1 MFFCSPEE
9 EFRIQ
14 MDSGCWDIAQSI
26 YRDMWWILE
35 PKCGP
40 LFGLEK
46 TSFWRV
52 PGHND
57 ISYNFFSFFGSKKAG
72 LFDSSLG
79 RTFSLRC
86 FFRHGIGVP
95 IRRIRVHL
103 CSHSVQCRASRKPAA
118 RKQVAFSWKCYQT
131 RLLGN
136 CWWCERCSL
145 LQFHG
150 LTSWTF
156 RTFFLWH
163 PMPIFVYRHPTISK
177 LRWPVFLFL
186 FFFFWRGCKKYRFTM
201 YWDVQGITRYTK
213 SVCFVFF
220 LSGRFFFS
228 K

>member
-1 MFFCSPEE
+1 
-9 EFRIQ
+9 
-14 MDSGCWDIAQSI
+14 
-26 YRDMWWILE
+26 MWRILE

-46 TSFWRV
+46 TLFWRV

-72 LFDSSLG
+72 LFDSSLD

-86 FFRHGIGVP
+86 FFRHGNGVP

-156 RTFFLWH
+156 PTFFSLASH
-163 PMPIFVYRHPTISK
+163 AHIPIDIQPYRNWGDRCSCFCFS
-177 LRWPVFLFL
+177 FLAWVQKIPFHHV
-186 FFFFWRGCKKYRFTM
+186 
-201 YWDVQGITRYTK
+201 WDVQGMNRYTK

-220 LSGRFFFS
+220 LSGRVFFFS